1 MCARCGT
8 LSRTFANIEAFQAFD
23 AADPF
28 ASRCVDE
35 DFNRLWSSEVLNG
48 HRQTRDLARAREL
61 RPVYDETDYLLD
73 LHSMT
78 DPCPPLALSGR
89 QQKGLELAHAVGLPE
104 YIIIDGGHAA
114 GKRLRDYA
122 AFDDPVDPRNALLI
136 ECGQHWERLAPDV
149 AKQSSLRFLRHFG
162 MVDAAFL
169 DRHLDSAPLPPQRA
183 IEGRTSDHY
192 DRRVRVCATGDGSPS
207 FPNAARCWP
216 RWGDQS
222 SPHDDSV
229 LIMPTRRPKKE
240 RLRIGASSA
249 KEFSKH
255 RLPRSRDAATAA
267 WPHAQARADRRG
279 PLVPDGLHRFSNAA
293 RCDALRRTMVT
304 LASSA
309 RSTPLLARAPPHR
322 APRSRRCAPSCAG
335 LAHASHV
342 ARRTAK
348 TSRRRTSP
356 PRYVALADSGDAR
369 GRQRRW
375 RGLPPSSVPAESRLR
390 VGEPSPGVGKP
401 SVANGR

>member
-1 MCARCGT
+1 VNAGQFPMSAVRQSAPSIDVDFPDLAQWQTGNTGVPYVWRSVADRPGPRITIQALTHGNEVCGAISNDWLLRESVRPLRGT
-8 LSRTFANIEAFQAFD
+8 LTLTFANVEAFQAFD

-78 DPCPPLALSGR
+78 DPCPPLALAGR

-162 MVDAAFL
+162 MMDPAFL

-183 IEGRTSDHY
+183 IEVTDIVTITTDEFAFEQPVTGLAVIPKGGTLLARDGATDVFTPY
-192 DRRVRVCATGDGSPS
+192 DDC
-207 FPNAARCWP
+207 
-216 RWGDQS
+216 
-222 SPHDDSV
+222 V
-229 LIMPTRRPKKE
+229 LIMPTRRPKKGE
-240 RLRIGASSA
+240 TAVRIG
-249 KEFSKH
+249 
-255 RLPRSRDAATAA
+255 
-267 WPHAQARADRRG
+267 
-279 PLVPDGLHRFSNAA
+279 RFVS
-293 RCDALRRTMVT
+293 
-304 LASSA
+304 
-309 RSTPLLARAPPHR
+309 
-322 APRSRRCAPSCAG
+322 
-335 LAHASHV
+335 
-342 ARRTAK
+342 
-348 TSRRRTSP
+348 
-356 PRYVALADSGDAR
+356 
-369 GRQRRW
+369 
-375 RGLPPSSVPAESRLR
+375 
-390 VGEPSPGVGKP
+390 
-401 SVANGR
+401 